1 MSESLYYSSSQS
13 PPDINDDA
21 ASAAAVA
28 SGLAYGDN
36 SNDLDQQDADKKYH
50 SKRPHKKSRAGCK
63 NCKARKVKCDEA
75 RPTCRSCRLR
85 KTECVYPPTPQ
96 TKASSGNTTSPPNSS
111 TNTTTKSSPTSSTS
125 LVATKTGAD
134 LTIASP
140 SSSSSPSSLPAT
152 GATYLSHIPTIVHEP
167 LFRPSSGIDEI
178 DMRLLWFYT
187 TDTSASFSVE
197 QGYKVPANAVMRT
210 ALVQHAFE
218 NPFLMDTLFAL
229 ASLHLQFLGDGRID
243 VQRAAAYR
251 AKSFAGFK
259 MAVEDPHPDRL
270 PALIANSLIIT
281 AVSTYAFREPDCKEL
296 YILDWMVVW
305 RGIGIMINLMGFVEF
320 RQSDVLPLFSRPPID
335 LDGATGTV
343 PVQLLLMISSINA
356 NDPSD
361 PDHADAAT
369 YYTALTYLGALYHHL
384 RSEGFGPIMKLRII
398 TWFTYLPAHFIE
410 LARNRRPRALVIIA
424 HYTAFLKLT
433 TDVWWLEGVGQRSIE
448 QICRYLGSEWT
459 NLLTVPLIAMNT
471 DDHLALARVLLG
483 DPDWY
488 ADAISISEDDLAQ
501 SLSGLRWVNNLGKVE
516 PIDEVKPG
524 REWGVSGI

>member
-13 PPDINDDA
+13 PPDVNDDA
-21 ASAAAVA
+21 ASAAALA
-28 SGLAYGDN
+28 TALAYSDN

-96 TKASSGNTTSPPNSS
+96 TKASSGNTTGTPSSS
-111 TNTTTKSSPTSSTS
+111 TKSSSTS
-125 LVATKTGAD
+125 LTTLATAKAGVDFA
-134 LTIASP
+134 IVP
-140 SSSSSPSSLPAT
+140 HSSSYSPAA

-167 LFRPSSGIDEI
+167 LYRPNSAIDEI

-197 QGYKVPANAVMRT
+197 NGYKVPANAVMRT

-243 VQRAAAYR
+243 TQRAAAYR
-251 AKSFAGFK
+251 ARSFAGFK
-259 MAVEDPHPDRL
+259 VAVEDPRPDRL
-270 PALIANSLIIT
+270 PALIANSLVIT

-305 RGIGIMINLMGFVEF
+305 RGIGIMINLMGFAEF
-320 RQSDVLPLFSRPPID
+320 RQSDVLPLFSRPPVD
-335 LDGATGTV
+335 LDRATGTV
-343 PVQLLLMISSINA
+343 PVQLLLMISSIDA

-398 TWFTYLPAHFIE
+398 TWFTYLPAQFIE

-424 HYTAFLKLT
+424 HYAAFLKLA

-448 QICRYLGSEWT
+448 QICRHLGSEWI
-459 NLLTVPLIAMNT
+459 NMLTVPLIAMNT

-488 ADAISISEDDLAQ
+488 ADATNISDDDLAE